1 MSTRNTIMACAALLG
16 FTAASA
22 VASAQTQASVSATPS
37 VYDNEI
43 RVGMY
48 FLQYHVNANDL
59 QGPYVPPGV
68 NLDVNSVSTPYF
80 AYLRRLSPHLVGQ
93 LAAGIPPKTETVG
106 KGPATLGS
114 VPFDGQVVSTA
125 KWFSPSLIMNYVF
138 RDESETWRPY
148 LGFGINYTK
157 FYDLQSTA
165 AGDAANGGP
174 TAISL
179 TSSFGPVV
187 TAGIRWHIKDRWSAY
202 ASYDYAYVKSD
213 YTGNTAGVIRTTTV
227 RFNPT
232 TLVVSIG
239 FAF

>member
-1 MSTRNTIMACAALLG
+1 MSIRNTIMAGAVLLACAAAG
-16 FTAASA
+16 AASAQTAASA
-22 VASAQTQASVSATPS
+22 TSP
-37 VYDNEI
+37 VYANEI

-48 FLQYHVNANDL
+48 FVQYHVNADDL

-80 AYLRRLSPHLVGQ
+80 AYLRRLSPHWVGQ

-106 KGPATLGS
+106 KGPATVGS

-125 KWFSPSLIMNYVF
+125 KWFSPSVVLNYVF
-138 RDESETWRPY
+138 RDEAETWRPY

-165 AGDAANGGP
+165 AGNAANGGP

-179 TSSFGPVV
+179 TSSLGPVV

-227 RFNPT
+227 RFNPS
-232 TLVVSIG
+232 TLVVSVG
-239 FAF
+239 YAF

>member
-1 MSTRNTIMACAALLG
+1 MSTRNTIMACASLLG
-16 FTAASA
+16 LAAA
-22 VASAQTQASVSATPS
+22 GAASAQTATSATRP

-43 RVGMY
+43 RLGMY
-48 FLQYHVNANDL
+48 FLQYSVNADDL

-80 AYLRRLSPHLVGQ
+80 AYLRRLSPHWVGQ
-93 LAAGIPPKTETVG
+93 LAAGVPPKTETVG
-106 KGPATLGS
+106 KGPATVGS

-138 RDESETWRPY
+138 RDESEALRPY

>member
-1 MSTRNTIMACAALLG
+1 MNSRNWIVGCATLLG
-16 FTAASA
+16 IAAMGS
-22 VASAQTQASVSATPS
+22 ASAQVAMSATRA

-93 LAAGIPPKTETVG
+93 LAAGVPPKTETVG
-106 KGPATLGS
+106 RGPATLGS

-125 KWFSPSLIMNYVF
+125 KWFSPSLIINYVF
-138 RDESETWRPY
+138 RDESETLRPY
-148 LGFGINYTK
+148 LGVGVNYTK
-157 FYDLQSTA
+157 FYDLKSTA

-187 TAGIRWHIKDRWSAY
+187 TAGVRWHIKDRWSAY

-232 TLVVSIG
+232 TLVVSVG
-239 FAF
+239 YAF

>member
-1 MSTRNTIMACAALLG
+1 MSTRNPIMASAALLG
-16 FTAASA
+16 FA
-22 VASAQTQASVSATPS
+22 VAGAAAAQSSAH
-37 VYDNEI
+37 DNEV
-43 RVGMY
+43 RVGVY
-48 FLQYHVNANDL
+48 FVQYHVSADDL

-68 NLDVNSVSTPYF
+68 NLDVNNVTTTYF
-80 AYLRRLSPHLVGQ
+80 AYLRRLGPHWVGQ
-93 LAAGIPPKTETVG
+93 LAAGVPPKTETVG
-106 KGPATLGS
+106 KGPAYLGS
-114 VPFDGQVVSTA
+114 VPLDGQVVSTA
-125 KWFSPSLIMNYVF
+125 KWFSPSLIVNYVF
-138 RDESETWRPY
+138 RDESEALRPY
-148 LGFGINYTK
+148 LGFGVNYTK

-187 TAGIRWHIKDRWSAY
+187 TAGVRWHIKDRWSAY

-232 TLVVSIG
+232 TLVVSVG
-239 FAF
+239 YTF

>member
-1 MSTRNTIMACAALLG
+1 MSTRTTIMAWAALLAI
-16 FTAASA
+16 AAA
-22 VASAQTQASVSATPS
+22 GGASAQTAVSATRS

-48 FLQYHVNANDL
+48 FLQYHVNAEDL

-80 AYLRRLSPHLVGQ
+80 AYLRRVSPHWVAQ

-138 RDESETWRPY
+138 RDESAALRPY
-148 LGFGINYTK
+148 LGLGVNYTK
-157 FYDLQSTA
+157 FYDLQSTD
-165 AGDAANGGP
+165 AGNAANGGP
-174 TAISL
+174 TAVSL
-179 TSSFGPVV
+179 TSSIGPVV
-187 TAGIRWHIKDRWSAY
+187 TAGLRWHIKDRWSAY

-232 TLVVSIG
+232 TLVVSVG

>member
-1 MSTRNTIMACAALLG
+1 MNSRNWIVGCATLLG
-16 FTAASA
+16 FAATGAASA
-22 VASAQTQASVSATPS
+22 QVAMSATRA

-80 AYLRRLSPHLVGQ
+80 AYLRRLSPHFVGQ
-93 LAAGIPPKTETVG
+93 LAAGVPPKTETVG
-106 KGPATLGS
+106 RGPATLGS
-114 VPFDGQVVSTA
+114 VPFNGQVVSTA
-125 KWFSPSLIMNYVF
+125 KWFSPSLIINYVF
-138 RDESETWRPY
+138 RDESETLRPY
-148 LGFGINYTK
+148 FGVGVNYTK
-157 FYDLQSTA
+157 FYDLKSTA

-232 TLVVSIG
+232 TLVVSVG
-239 FAF
+239 YAF

>member
-16 FTAASA
+16 FATAAA
-22 VASAQTQASVSATPS
+22 ASAQTAVSAARS

-59 QGPYVPPGV
+59 QGTYVPPGV
-68 NLDVNSVSTPYF
+68 NLDVNGVSTPYF
-80 AYLRRLSPHLVGQ
+80 AYLRRLSPHWVGQ

-106 KGPATLGS
+106 KGPATVGS

-148 LGFGINYTK
+148 LGLGINYTK
-157 FYDLQSTA
+157 FYDLESTA
-165 AGDAANGGP
+165 AGNAANGGP

-179 TSSFGPVV
+179 TSSLGPVV